1 MYILSAFIIHLGN
14 NIGTIKKP
22 FNPVLGETYE
32 FIDPHYNT
40 HFIAE
45 QVSHHPPI
53 SAYYAYNDD
62 FIF

>member
-1 MYILSAFIIHLGN
+1 MYILSAFLIHLGN
-14 NIGTIKKP
+14 SIGTIKKP

-45 QVSHHPPI
+45 
-53 SAYYAYNDD
+53 
-62 FIF
+62 